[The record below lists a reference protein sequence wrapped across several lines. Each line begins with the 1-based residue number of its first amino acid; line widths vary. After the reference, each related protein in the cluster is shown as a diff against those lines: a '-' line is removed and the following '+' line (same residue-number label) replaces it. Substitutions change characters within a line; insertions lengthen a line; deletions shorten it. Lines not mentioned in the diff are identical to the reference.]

1 MTTTSP
7 STSTTNQKLQ
17 PALQEIEFNLPQN
30 HYDKIDWIDVTLRP
44 IKLFADTYGINPIDD
59 PNQVTSKYFSMSAEA
74 HLELRKATTELH
86 SMFAQ
91 ATGHVLRNPHYWPN
105 FGFPENFWPMAS
117 RSYDRGDK
125 NLCGRF
131 DFAISPEYGIKC
143 YEYNTDSASCLI
155 ECAHT
160 QDAWS
165 VAMGLGNIG
174 RDGGLGAAKRVTAAW
189 SRLYPPGTLIHFF
202 FDNTDREECVHV
214 AYVIHLAEKAG
225 LVCKEVSSVNGFTF
239 SEGGADEER
248 EGGLVIDAEGLVVQH
263 IWKSWNYTTLLEI
276 LEKEGPIR
284 TTGTVR
290 LIDICFHEK
299 ISILEP
305 VWSAIPANK
314 AILPVLSELF
324 PDSPYLL
331 FSSFTLTDKLIKNGY
346 CSKPVLGRGGQNIS
360 LHFPLSSSSP
370 SSSSSNIPIDENDP
384 NYVTPSSVAQDDDPN
399 SGSAGAPAAPA
410 ALVVA
415 PGNFSESPTVYQEL
429 ATLPRF
435 NGLYTQINTFA
446 AYGKYAGTVIRV
458 EPSAIVGYNSN
469 VFVLRV
475 VEDGTGTPLP
485 NDELEF

>member
-1 MTTTSP
+1 M
-7 STSTTNQKLQ
+7 NQKLQ
-17 PALQEIEFNLPQN
+17 PAVLLQEIEFNLPQN
-30 HYDKIDWIDVTLRP
+30 HYEKTDWIDISLRP
-44 IKLFADTYGINPIDD
+44 IKLFAETYGINPIDD
-59 PNQVTSKYFSMSAEA
+59 PNQITSKYFSMSAEA

-105 FGFPENFWPMAS
+105 FGFPQNFWPMAS
-117 RSYDRGDK
+117 LSYERGDK

-131 DFAISPEYGIKC
+131 DFAVSPEYGIKC

-165 VAMGLGNIG
+165 VAMGLGHIG
-174 RDGGLGAAKRVTAAW
+174 ADGGLGAAKRVTAAW
-189 SRLYPPGTLIHFF
+189 SKLFPPGTLVHFLY
-202 FDNTDREECVHV
+202 DNGDREECVHV

-225 LVCKEVSSVNGFTF
+225 LICKEISSVDGFTF
-239 SEGGADEER
+239 SVTEDGT
-248 EGGLVIDAEGLVVQH
+248 EGGLVLDAEGQIVQH
-263 IWKSWNYTTLLEI
+263 LWKSWNYTTLLDI
-276 LEKEGPIR
+276 LEKEGPVR
-284 TTGTVR
+284 TTGAVR

-305 VWSAIPANK
+305 IWSAIPSNK

-331 FSSFTLTDKLIKNGY
+331 FSSFTLTDTLIKNGY

-360 LHFPLSSSSP
+360 LHYPLTAMER
-370 SSSSSNIPIDENDP
+370 NTIPIDENDP
-384 NYVTPSSVAQDDDPN
+384 NYVPPVSSSTDPDTAAAAAD
-399 SGSAGAPAAPA
+399 SVPAAI
-410 ALVVA
+410 VVA
-415 PGNFSESPTVYQEL
+415 PGNFSDSPTVYQEL

-435 NGLYTQINTFA
+435 SGLYTQINTFA

-485 NDELEF
+485 NEDIEF